1 MHYNTKDVLEGG
13 WLQLLWEH
21 INAACTIK
29 TGVTCSI
36 QYLWMNQVNGSGKL
50 KQIKKINKNKD
61 MTHLSLCTTL
71 INILNNILG
80 AYSNI
85 HKPTTT

>member
-1 MHYNTKDVLEGG
+1 MDMHYNTNNVLEEGCYG
-13 WLQLLWEH
+13 NMLMQRAPVRLD
-21 INAACTIK
+21 
-29 TGVTCSI
+29 VTCSI
-36 QYLWMNQVNGSGKL
+36 QYLWMNQINGSGKL
-50 KQIKKINKNKD
+50 KQIKKKINKNKD

-71 INILNNILG
+71 VITLNNILG